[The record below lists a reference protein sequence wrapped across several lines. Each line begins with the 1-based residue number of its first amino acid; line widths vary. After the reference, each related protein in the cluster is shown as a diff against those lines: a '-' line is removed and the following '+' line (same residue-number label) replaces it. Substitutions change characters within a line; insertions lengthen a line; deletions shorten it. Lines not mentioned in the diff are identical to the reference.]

1 MNGFIR
7 LLIGLLVGLVV
18 TAAGAAPFDD
28 QHDVAALTAV
38 LQQPIPA
45 DWVAKA
51 RALDDQLMLDG
62 EMDGQRFY
70 LVTDA
75 RLSMLEEIVGNLL
88 VNMGE
93 DPRRWIVRSF
103 DTEPKVV
110 NAFVT
115 GGQYIYVFTGFLDE
129 AQSQDEI
136 AVVLGHELG
145 HSLLQHQERRSNDWT
160 QILANFAAIAAAANG
175 SDSLAALSTVLRADY
190 SQTDE
195 QEADAIGVA
204 IATRAGY
211 NTMRGVDFF
220 SRQAR
225 IQDAEEAKL
234 NELRVN
240 LDEGR
245 AALKQQR
252 VNCEWLMANWNT
264 LPHNQTNVDLYNEEC
279 GTYEARRQIYNQGI
293 AQLGAVDAQRAMAEI
308 ASSHPDDRSR
318 IAAVAALTDFMRG
331 RRDLDT
337 LSGHE
342 QAYRVMTA
350 LTAVDSVLV
359 SSIGTLPTRAAS
371 PRPTGELSTFTV
383 TQKSKRVQ

>member
-1 MNGFIR
+1 MKSF
-7 LLIGLLVGLVV
+7 LLFLLALSSSVAL
-18 TAAGAAPFDD
+18 AAPFDS
-28 QHDVAALTAV
+28 QHDVAALMRV
-38 LQQPIPA
+38 LQQPVPA
-45 DWVAKA
+45 EWVSKA
-51 RALDDQLMLDG
+51 RQMDDQLMLDG
-62 EMDGQRFY
+62 EINGQKFY

-75 RLSMLEEIVGNLL
+75 RLTMLEEIVENLL

-93 DPRRWIVRSF
+93 DPRRWVVRVF

-129 AQSQDEI
+129 AQSQDEV

-145 HSLLQHQERRSNDWT
+145 HSLLQHQERQSNDWT
-160 QILANFAAIAAAANG
+160 QILAGFAALAAARNG
-175 SDSLAALSTVLRADY
+175 SDSLAALSTVLRSDY

-211 NTMRGVDFF
+211 NALRGADFF

-225 IQDAEEAKL
+225 QQDAQEEEWKQYGE
-234 NELRVN
+234 ELDATGAR
-240 LDEGR
+240 LARQR
-245 AALKQQR
+245 AD
-252 VNCEWLMANWNT
+252 CEYLMANWDSI
-264 LPHNQTNVDLYNEEC
+264 PHNQHNVDLYNEAC
-279 GTYEARRQIYNQGI
+279 GTYEPKRLAYNQALAQRNIVDARR
-293 AQLGAVDAQRAMAEI
+293 RMAEI
-308 ASSHPDDRSR
+308 ASSHPDNQSR
-318 IAAVAALTDFMRG
+318 VAAIAALTDFMRG
-331 RRDLDT
+331 RRGLNT

-359 SSIGTLPTRAAS
+359 SGAGDASARHSAVPTRA
-371 PRPTGELSTFTV
+371 RELSTFTK
-383 TQKSKRVQ
+383 TTNTKGSQ